1 MIKYLGYAVTFQE
14 IPNEVTL
21 CFNITNCKHRCPG
34 CHSPELQQDIGNDLE
49 VDIESI
55 INRYLG
61 GITCVCFMG
70 EGNDWDAL
78 ERCIKII
85 SDNYPNLKIGIY
97 TGIDGDG
104 NDENTLMLEYLSSMT
119 TGRDPDGYDK
129 CHEPL
134 ITYLK
139 LGSYIKELGGLDNP
153 HTNQRMFRTDYIDD
167 FNCPLYEDIT
177 SKFWKRSDNQYAER
191 IS

>member
-14 IPNEVTL
+14 VPNEVTL

-70 EGNDWDAL
+70 EGNDNLALLRCLVMIRDKYPGLKTCIYSGEGLGGNWDL
-78 ERCIKII
+78 YIM
-85 SDNYPNLKIGIY
+85 L
-97 TGIDGDG
+97 G
-104 NDENTLMLEYLSSMT
+104 NRML
-119 TGRDPDGYDK
+119 D
-129 CHEPL
+129 
-134 ITYLK
+134 YLK
-139 LGSYIKELGGLDNP
+139 LGPYIQSRGPLNNSN
-153 HTNQRMFRTDYIDD
+153 TNQRMYRISYNSESDMA
-167 FNCPLYEDIT
+167 NMEDIT
-177 SKFWKRSDNQYAER
+177 SKFWQKGFHNN
-191 IS
+191 I

>member
-14 IPNEVTL
+14 IPDEITL
-21 CFNITNCKHRCPG
+21 CFNITNCKHHCPG
-34 CHSPELQQDIGNDLE
+34 CHSPELQKDIGNDLE
-49 VDIESI
+49 RDIDSVI
-55 INRYLG
+55 KQYAD

-78 ERCIKII
+78 KRCMFFV
-85 SDNYPNLKIGIY
+85 SNNYPNLKIAIY

-104 NDENTLMLEYLSSMT
+104 CDEDTAELELLQSMT
-119 TGRDPDGYDK
+119 TGRNPDGFDR

-134 ITYLK
+134 VTYLK
-139 LGSYIKELGGLDNP
+139 LGKYIKELGGLDNP

-167 FNCPLYEDIT
+167 FNCPIGEEIT
-177 SKFWKRSDNQYAER
+177 SRFFKNQN
-191 IS
+191 